1 MYFFCYVSFL
11 LCKLRYQQSTSYLDD
26 NDVNV
31 LLYEDLLYGVLKTI
45 LLFVTLL
52 KDGHIVFAA
61 VVTNRS

>member
-1 MYFFCYVSFL
+1 MYFFL
-11 LCKLRYQQSTSYLDD
+11 LCKLRYQQSTSFLDAH
-26 NDVNV
+26 DVNV

-52 KDGHIVFAA
+52 KDGQIVFAA